1 MGYGG
6 LKMTDEYALRLAEK
20 WAQGYVCSLRDGE
33 AQEYHK
39 ACAVA
44 LREREERGK
53 GCRYCSI
60 GADMKNGEDME
71 IDLFDYAEG
80 MDFSV
85 YPNFC
90 PMCGRPL
97 KGAHEEENV

>member
-1 MGYGG
+1 
-6 LKMTDEYALRLAEK
+6 MTDEYALRLAEK

-53 GCRYCSI
+53 R
-60 GADMKNGEDME
+60 ME
-71 IDLFDYAEG
+71 GFITHW
-80 MDFSV
+80 M
-85 YPNFC
+85 
-90 PMCGRPL
+90 PL
-97 KGAHEEENV
+97 SEPPKEVQHEPKD